1 MLHVADEERGARLI
15 VAAGG
20 TEGDR
25 LARDGGFQTRRPP
38 RDVGAR
44 RGHPVRGALRGD
56 GPRRHGR
63 LRRSHRAVERLLAFK
78 RAVLQIET
86 SDPYDRA
93 CESLCFLSAR
103 SDILEGPVLLSGG
116 RTVPPRV
123 VDQSRGDVRGG
134 SATDAEGDG
143 ARGGESEEVTT
154 IATDPENHHVFTG
167 DSAGHVRVFD
177 VSGLNL
183 SGVDATGSATDPSST
198 VVEPAR
204 GDRIDA
210 PSRPSNTSPRRLLMI
225 ASVDARVDL
234 WTLEGARVGVFGRP
248 ATWNTRGEPRRT
260 PGVEM
265 RRRASDRG
273 ASTRW
278 LRCVPTFHPPPSA
291 PMR

>member
-1 MLHVADEERGARLI
+1 MR
-15 VAAGG
+15 AA
-20 TEGDR
+20 
-25 LARDGGFQTRRPP
+25 A
-38 RDVGAR
+38 
-44 RGHPVRGALRGD
+44 
-56 GPRRHGR
+56 
-63 LRRSHRAVERLLAFK
+63 
-78 RAVLQIET
+78 
-86 SDPYDRA
+86 
-93 CESLCFLSAR
+93 
-103 SDILEGPVLLSGG
+103 
-116 RTVPPRV
+116 
-123 VDQSRGDVRGG
+123 
-134 SATDAEGDG
+134 
-143 ARGGESEEVTT
+143 ESEEVTT

-198 VVEPAR
+198 VVELGAWRPHRRAVAS
-204 GDRIDA
+204 IEYL
-210 PSRPSNTSPRRLLMI
+210 PSRRLLMI